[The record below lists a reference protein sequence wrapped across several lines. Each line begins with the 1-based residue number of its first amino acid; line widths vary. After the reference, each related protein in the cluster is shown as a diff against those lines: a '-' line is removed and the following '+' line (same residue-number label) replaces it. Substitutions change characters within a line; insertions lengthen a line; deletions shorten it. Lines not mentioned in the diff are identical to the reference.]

1 MAIKIALAAALLVAL
16 VALARATTYTTIVT
30 TIDDENNPKQQCKQ
44 MVQGRQFQACQ
55 QYLRHGSQYQEGTGM
70 RGVYPIWDEQQVK
83 DECCRSLRNLE
94 NQGCE
99 CEGIQQAAMKA
110 QQQMGQG
117 QQSEQVYQRAQ
128 QLPQTCNL
136 KTQQC
141 QNKVPK
147 QQCKQMVQGRQFQ
160 ECQQYLRHGSQ
171 SQEGIEMRGVSRDE
185 EQVKEECCR
194 SLKNLENQGCECEGI
209 QQAAMKAQQQM
220 GRGQQ
225 SEQVYQRAQQLP
237 QTCNLKTQKCQFN
250 VIFV

>member
-1 MAIKIALAAALLVAL
+1 MAIKVSLAAALLMAL

-30 TIDDENNPKQQCKQ
+30 TITDEANPKQQCKQ

-117 QQSEQVYQRAQ
+117 QQSEQ
-128 QLPQTCNL
+128 
-136 KTQQC
+136 
-141 QNKVPK
+141 
-147 QQCKQMVQGRQFQ
+147 QCKQMVQGRQFQ

-171 SQEGIEMRGVSRDE
+171 SQEGIEMRGVYPIRDE

-250 VIFV
+250 VIFM